1 MNVRIITYTAQPERT
16 VAHAAW
22 VCTHGE
28 GPTDSDLHPDR
39 AAPLIRRVLASGHS
53 SVLEHVS
60 FTFAIDGISRA
71 CSHQLVRHRAG
82 CSYSQQSQRYVPLS
96 DGQKNYYVTPGS
108 LADNPL
114 LKQAL
119 QEDYAAAME
128 YLTGVYQRLIDA
140 GIPAEDARLVLPNA
154 ASTRL
159 VVTMNARALH
169 HFFSLRCCTRA
180 QWEIRDLANEMLRQ
194 CRRVA
199 PVLFETAGPGCA
211 RGACPE
217 GPKSCGGML

>member
-1 MNVRIITYTAQPERT
+1 MTVTMISMTHDPIRI
-16 VAHAAW
+16 VARAAW
-22 VCTHGE
+22 ICTHADW
-28 GPTDSDLHPDR
+28 PTDHDMHPDR
-39 AAPLIRRVLASGHS
+39 SGPLVRRVLASGHTS
-53 SVLEHVS
+53 ILEHAS

-71 CSHQLVRHRAG
+71 CSHQLVRHRLA
-82 CSYSQQSQRYVPLS
+82 SYSQQSQRYVPLS
-96 DGQKNYYVTPGS
+96 DGQKNDYVTPGS

-119 QEDYAAAME
+119 QEDYAATME
-128 YLTGVYQRLIDA
+128 YLTGVYQRLIEA
-140 GIPAEDARLVLPNA
+140 GIPAEDARFLLPNA
-154 ASTRL
+154 TTTRL
-159 VVTMNARALH
+159 VLTMNARALH

-199 PVLFETAGPGCA
+199 PVLFENAGPACK
-211 RGACPE
+211 RGPCPE